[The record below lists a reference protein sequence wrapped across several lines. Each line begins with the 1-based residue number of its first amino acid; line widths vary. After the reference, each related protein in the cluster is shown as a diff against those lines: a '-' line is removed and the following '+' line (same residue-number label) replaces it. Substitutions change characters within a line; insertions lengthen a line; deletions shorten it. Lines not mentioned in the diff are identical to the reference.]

1 MSTDAIVQDVQ
12 KLAISSGIIELFELQ
27 VSTNP
32 DQWIY
37 FTNNYYDPTSATGY
51 CKMWDI
57 DDNTTIRT

>member
-37 FTNNYYDPTSATGY
+37 FTNNYYDPTSATG
-51 CKMWDI
+51 
-57 DDNTTIRT
+57 